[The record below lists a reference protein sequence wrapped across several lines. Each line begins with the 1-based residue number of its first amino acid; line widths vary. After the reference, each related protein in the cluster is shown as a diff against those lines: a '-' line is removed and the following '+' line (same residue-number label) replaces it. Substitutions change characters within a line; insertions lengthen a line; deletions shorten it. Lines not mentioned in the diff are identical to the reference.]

1 MAKTVSL
8 EEEMNKGCESKRVLR
23 AESVEE
29 LQTQAVEQVPSSSRV
44 IAVPLPRNN
53 PESQY

>member
-8 EEEMNKGCESKRVLR
+8 EEEKNKGCESKRVLR
-23 AESVEE
+23 AETVEE
-29 LQTQAVEQVPSSSRV
+29 LQTQAVEQVPSSSRM
-44 IAVPLPRNN
+44 IAAPLLRNN